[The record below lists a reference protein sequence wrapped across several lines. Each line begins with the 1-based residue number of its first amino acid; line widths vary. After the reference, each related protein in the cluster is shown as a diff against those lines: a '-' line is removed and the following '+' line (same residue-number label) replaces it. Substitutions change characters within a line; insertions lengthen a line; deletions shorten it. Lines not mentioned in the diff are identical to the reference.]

1 MLLTVVSQPAA
12 GGTVTLDPPYPTDN
26 KYYPDDVVTVT
37 AQASAGY
44 IFAEWSG
51 DVSGIAD
58 VTDNVVSVV
67 MTQNKTITAS
77 FVESWVRYTVTG
89 TADPVVGGAVVISPA
104 QDNYTVNQVVSVSA
118 VCAPGYA
125 FSQWAGDL
133 AGAGS
138 TADLRVNGNE
148 SVTAV
153 FYPVLSV
160 GVETAGTGT
169 VEADPPAT
177 AAGYQAGTAVS
188 LTARPSQGY
197 LFDQWTGETAGLPDL
212 TQSVVTLVVGAPR
225 TLTARFVL
233 APRCTLSAAV
243 QDQAGGSLSFDPVQ
257 PAGGYLAGQPVK
269 VYALAAE
276 GYVFSHWTGNAS
288 GTDPILQ
295 VDMAQ
300 ALTIAAVFD
309 PRVVV
314 ESDPAGG
321 GEVEITPPQ
330 ASGGYLLGSEVTM
343 EARPAEGYNFTGWS
357 GDISGAENPVT
368 VVVDSPRTVTA
379 VFEKQFVLPWWLIP
393 VAAVVALVILVGLP
407 LEVMLR
413 RTQ

>member
-1 MLLTVVSQPAA
+1 MLLTVVSQPAS
-12 GGTVTLDPPYPTDN
+12 GGTITLEPVMSDN

-37 AQASAGY
+37 AQPSAGY

-51 DVSGIAD
+51 DVSDIAD

-67 MTQNKTITAS
+67 MTQNKTITAN

-89 TADPVVGGAVVISPA
+89 TADPVVGGAVVVSPA
-104 QDNYTVNQVVSVSA
+104 QDNYSVNQVVSVSA

-169 VEADPPAT
+169 VEANPPAT

-188 LTARPSQGY
+188 LTAQPSQGY
-197 LFDQWTGETAGLPDL
+197 LFDQWTGETAGLADL
-212 TQSVVTLVVGAPR
+212 TQAAVTLVVGAPR

-233 APRCTLSAAV
+233 APRCTLTAAV

-276 GYVFSHWTGNAS
+276 GYVFSHWTGDAS

-309 PRVVV
+309 PRVMVQ
-314 ESDPAGG
+314 SDPAGG

-330 ASGGYLLGSEVTM
+330 ASGGYPLGSEVTM
-343 EARPAEGYNFTGWS
+343 EARPAEGYKFTGWS
-357 GDISGAENPVT
+357 DDVSGAENPVT
-368 VVVDSPRTVTA
+368 VVVDSPMTVTA

-393 VAAVVALVILVGLP
+393 VAAALALVILVGLP
-407 LEVMLR
+407 LELMLR
-413 RTQ
+413 RRQ

>member
-1 MLLTVVSQPAA
+1 M
-12 GGTVTLDPPYPTDN
+12 
-26 KYYPDDVVTVT
+26 T
-37 AQASAGY
+37 AQPSAGY

-51 DVSGIAD
+51 DVSDIAD

-67 MTQNKTITAS
+67 MTQNKTITAG

-125 FSQWAGDL
+125 FSHWAGDL

-197 LFDQWTGETAGLPDL
+197 LFDQWTGETAGLADL
-212 TQSVVTLVVGAPR
+212 TQVAVTLVVGAPR

-233 APRCTLSAAV
+233 APRCALSCGS
-243 QDQAGGSLSFDPVQ
+243 AGPGRRLS
-257 PAGGYLAGQPVK
+257 
-269 VYALAAE
+269 
-276 GYVFSHWTGNAS
+276 
-288 GTDPILQ
+288 
-295 VDMAQ
+295 
-300 ALTIAAVFD
+300 
-309 PRVVV
+309 
-314 ESDPAGG
+314 
-321 GEVEITPPQ
+321 
-330 ASGGYLLGSEVTM
+330 
-343 EARPAEGYNFTGWS
+343 
-357 GDISGAENPVT
+357 
-368 VVVDSPRTVTA
+368 
-379 VFEKQFVLPWWLIP
+379 VL
-393 VAAVVALVILVGLP
+393 
-407 LEVMLR
+407 
-413 RTQ
+413 